1 MAYRI
6 TEAHLKAK
14 VEWLNKMTGNP
25 TDPYARDDSGHL
37 KANIGNY
44 HISHACGGVCLHQM
58 VNEGGGVRDIFNCGH
73 ITKRDL
79 AERIS
84 AYMLGIEHGK

>member
-6 TEAHLKAK
+6 TEAHLKAE

-25 TDPYARDDSGHL
+25 TYPYTRDDSGQL

-44 HISHACGGVCLHQM
+44 HISHAYGGVCLHQM

-84 AYMLGIEHGK
+84 AYMLGIEHGE

>member
-58 VNEGGGVRDIFNCGH
+58 ASEGGGVRDIFNCGH

>member
-14 VEWLNKMTGNP
+14 VDWLNKMTGNP
-25 TDPYARDDSGHL
+25 TDPYTRGADGHH

-44 HISHACGGVCLHQM
+44 HLSHAYGGVCLHQM
-58 VNEGGGVRDIFNCGH
+58 ANEGGGVRDIFNCGH

-84 AYMLGIEHGK
+84 AYMLGLEHSK

>member
-1 MAYRI
+1 MVYRI

-14 VEWLNKMTGNP
+14 VDWLNKMTGNP
-25 TDPYARDDSGHL
+25 TDPYTRGADGHH

-44 HISHACGGVCLHQM
+44 HLSHAYGGVCLHQM
-58 VNEGGGVRDIFNCGH
+58 ANEGGGVRDIFNCGH

-84 AYMLGIEHGK
+84 AYMLGLEHSK